1 MRIKDD
7 KQENG
12 LDIYSKLS
20 KLEMNCIWQGEFIFC
35 SYLRLMGEWFFK
47 RTPFAGIC
55 GNLLEL
61 HSTGFCLTRG
71 TLAGTRNT
79 DTTLRSL
86 YNQSHLRLHPSSM
99 FSLIIS
105 TFNPLS
111 VYMTYSVCPDF
122 RPSDAYMMYWVR
134 QNFKRSCQTPGTQ
147 ETTFIGT

>member
-1 MRIKDD
+1 MARRIHNLFVFETDGRVVF
-7 KQENG
+7 N
-12 LDIYSKLS
+12 
-20 KLEMNCIWQGEFIFC
+20 
-35 SYLRLMGEWFFK
+35 

-79 DTTLRSL
+79 DITFRSL
-86 YNQSHLRLHPSSM
+86 YNQSHLRLHPCSV

-122 RPSDAYMMYWVR
+122 RPSDAYMMYWVC

-147 ETTFIGT
+147 ETLHYNILILIANILPGKKKNNTAIL